1 MRFNDLK
8 NKKLIYEYS
17 LLVHMTSINISI
29 KKEAYEFLNQF
40 KKNNMS
46 YSDVILSFKKN
57 ENSMNKFF
65 GKLSHVDRDAKKNS
79 DSSFRKSFEDRLK

>member
-1 MRFNDLK
+1 MKKSLE

-40 KKNNMS
+40 KKENMS
-46 YSDVILSFKKN
+46 YSDVILSFKKRQD
-57 ENSMNKFF
+57 SAMKYF
-65 GKLSHVDRDAKKNS
+65 GKLKDVNWEEKKKNS
-79 DSSFRKSFEDRLK
+79 EILRKSFEEKLK